1 MTEQHYQMM
10 LNDAIALYNNKFG
23 VIYRIYCEETNFSY
37 VGQTKDVYNNGNTG
51 NVKGLSRIKTHYNA
65 LKKGCHPCLKLQ
77 TVWDNTKGK
86 SIRYE
91 ILEII
96 PREDESDW
104 IFRKKLL
111 SAEKPWQEVYKHH
124 EELAPARHY
133 ALKAQELKELKG
145 AGILNNATFVYFALK
160 LKNPWCDRPIRIRPA
175 EFAVEWDIPESSV
188 YEAIAKLKSSEL
200 ISINQAEIIIQ
211 WKIDSQQ
218 ASHSDNP
225 ECVTESQNEL
235 RDFRIDSDNPECV
248 TESQNELRDFRI
260 DSEISENRQLE
271 PLPDKGSEI
280 THTIHTVQTLKN
292 TTEQKPNCCV
302 LEKFKEKLHFYSVYL
317 ETYDQ
322 ESQGLV
328 PNPKIATIRGII
340 KEMPEEKA
348 ERAIAAFLAW
358 LPTAKNVRCK
368 YAAFASSL
376 RENWES

>member
-1 MTEQHYQMM
+1 MTEQHYRMT
-10 LNDAIALYNNKFG
+10 LSDAIALYSYKFG
-23 VIYRIYCEETNFSY
+23 VIYRVYCEKTNFSY
-37 VGQTKDVYNNGNTG
+37 VGQTKDVYNGNTG
-51 NVKGLSRIKTHYNA
+51 NIKGLSRIKTHYNA

-77 TVWDNTKGK
+77 AAWDGTKGK
-86 SIRYE
+86 SIKHE

-124 EELAPARHY
+124 EKLAPVRHY
-133 ALKAQELKELKG
+133 ALKAAELKELKG

-160 LKNPWCDRPIRIRPA
+160 LKNPWCDRPIHIKPA

-225 ECVTESQNEL
+225 ESVMENQNELRDSRIDSELSESVMESQNEL
-235 RDFRIDSDNPECV
+235 RDS
-248 TESQNELRDFRI
+248 RI
-260 DSEISENRQLE
+260 DSELSENRQPE
-271 PLPDKGSEI
+271 TLPDKDSGVA
-280 THTIHTVQTLKN
+280 HTIHTVQTLKD
-292 TTEQKPNCCV
+292 TTKQETNCCV

-317 ETYDQ
+317 EIYDQ
-322 ESQGLV
+322 QSQGLI
-328 PNPKIATIRGII
+328 PNPKIATIRQII
-340 KEMPEEKA
+340 TQMPEEKA
-348 ERAIAAFLAW
+348 ERAIAAFLSW

-368 YAAFASSL
+368 YAALASSL
-376 RENWES
+376 RESWES